1 MKIRFAKLICLMFID
16 GSLFSMNLELKRST
30 DSHQN
35 FCKKLASKTISTS
48 STNIKNFS
56 DFSIFLSEWENFL
69 DSSST
74 QLSFHKSLQKSFW
87 ERQKSYT
94 KFDVTCTTN
103 DGIER
108 ENSDFFSVGERRRVK
123 SFCRFYFVFL
133 LKAVWKKSLD

>member
-16 GSLFSMNLELKRST
+16 GSLYEFRIKTINRFTPK
-30 DSHQN
+30 N

-108 ENSDFFSVGERRRVK
+108 ENSDFFSVGERRVK